1 MKLERRW
8 LIMGLALVIVIWMLT
23 LLKGVLM
30 PFVAG
35 ALVAYFLD
43 PVADRLEKWG
53 CSRTIAT
60 VIITVVIVVALVL
73 GLLIFIPLIQIQVVG
88 FVGKFP
94 GYLDALKAHATPLL
108 QRLEMT
114 LSQEQITQVRDLAT
128 SQVGEG
134 VRWIGE
140 MFKQVLSGGVAVFEL
155 LSLVV
160 ITPLVAFYL
169 LNDWD
174 RIVEKIDGLLPRDM
188 APTIRML
195 IAEID
200 RTLSAFV
207 RGQALVCL
215 ILGLFYAVGLAL
227 TGLDFGFVIGLG
239 AGLISFV
246 PYLGSILGLLTS
258 VGIAIAQFPSWV
270 DVAIVAAVFF
280 AGQLIEG
287 NFLTPKIV
295 GGSIGLHPVWVIF
308 ALLAGGGLFGFT
320 GVMLAVPVA
329 AAIGVLVRYWTQRYR
344 TSALY
349 HGGMPET
356 ETESGE
362 NSA

>member
-1 MKLERRW
+1 MSTERRW
-8 LIMGLALVIVIWMLT
+8 LIMGVALVVVIWLLT

-35 ALVAYFLD
+35 ALIAYFLD

-60 VIITVVIVVALVL
+60 VLITAAIVIVLVL
-73 GLLIFIPLIQIQVVG
+73 GLLIFIPLVQVQVVG
-88 FVGKFP
+88 FLGKIP
-94 GYLDALKAHATPLL
+94 GYVDSLRGHAAPLMH
-108 QRLEMT
+108 RLETT
-114 LSQEQITQVRDLAT
+114 LSDEQIARVRELAS
-128 SQVGEG
+128 SQVGEA
-134 VRWIGE
+134 VHWLGE
-140 MFKQVLSGGVAVFEL
+140 MFKKVVSGGVAVFEL
-155 LSLVV
+155 LSLIV

-174 RIVEKIDGLLPRDM
+174 RIVERIDTLLPRDM
-188 APTIRML
+188 APTIRKL

-207 RGQALVCL
+207 RGQAMVCL
-215 ILGLFYAVGLAL
+215 ILGLFYATGLAL
-227 TGLDFGFVIGLG
+227 AGLDFGFIVGLG
-239 AGLISFV
+239 AGFISFV
-246 PYLGSILGLLTS
+246 PYLGSILGLVTS
-258 VGIAIAQFPSWV
+258 LGIAIAQFPGWI
-270 DVAIVAAVFF
+270 DVAIVAGIFF

-329 AAIGVLVRYWTQRYR
+329 AAIGVLVRYWAERYR
-344 TSALY
+344 ASSLY
-349 HGGMPET
+349 HGGLAAPGPD
-356 ETESGE
+356 SGE
-362 NSA
+362 NEG